1 MINRFKDMADCA
13 DASYA
18 LLDEVYKIDEW
29 NKIFGD
35 NLTKGHIVCDDIE
48 IINSKKE
55 LLTII
60 KKDSNTT
67 YVRAIEARFCN
78 EMIIKDDDGK
88 DKQIKSIKDISLQ
101 ATLSHRT
108 KNFVNRYELIHHI
121 PNTLSGFSA
130 TIFYDIK
137 ESNTTTN
144 TKEFKKHFEYIIAF
158 RGTESTEEIA

>member
-1 MINRFKDMADCA
+1 MTNKEMINKFKDMADIA

-18 LLDEVYKIDEW
+18 LLNEVYKIDEW

-35 NLTKGHIVCDDIE
+35 KQTLGSTFFNKDINTE
-48 IINSKKE
+48 QNS
-55 LLTII
+55 
-60 KKDSNTT
+60 T
-67 YVRAIEARFCN
+67 YARAIEARFCN

-108 KNFVNRYELIHHI
+108 KNFVNRYELVSHI

-158 RGTESTEEIA
+158 RGTESTKEIV

>member
-1 MINRFKDMADCA
+1 MTNKEMINKFKDMADIA

-18 LLDEVYKIDEW
+18 LLNEVYKIDEW

-35 NLTKGHIVCDDIE
+35 KQTLGSTFFNKDINTE
-48 IINSKKE
+48 QNS
-55 LLTII
+55 
-60 KKDSNTT
+60 T
-67 YVRAIEARFCN
+67 YARAIEARFCN

-108 KNFVNRYELIHHI
+108 KNFVNRYELVSHI

-130 TIFYDIK
+130 TIFYDIR

-144 TKEFKKHFEYIIAF
+144 TKEFKKHFEYILSF
-158 RGTESTEEIA
+158 RGTESTKEIV